1 MRKVVH
7 QQLNLG
13 ESSISDIKIDLKSRD
28 DIPQLLMG
36 LKYIYENPK
45 LKGKIFAILEKMLP
59 AHINKNNG
67 RPGMELWRIFVLGV
81 LRVNLNWD
89 YDRLCEMANQHK
101 NIRQMLGH
109 GTFDEDF
116 MYTRRTI
123 INNVSLFT
131 PEILDRISQI
141 VVKAGHDLVKKK
153 RKS

>member
-1 MRKVVH
+1 MRKVIH

-13 ESSISDIKIDLKSRD
+13 ETSISDIKIDLKSRD
-28 DIPQLLMG
+28 DIPQVLLG
-36 LKYIYENPK
+36 LQYIYESPK
-45 LKGKIFAILEKMLP
+45 LREKVFTVLEKILP
-59 AHINKNNG
+59 ENISKDDG

-109 GTFDEDF
+109 GGFDDDF
-116 MYTRRTI
+116 MYTRSTI

-131 PEILDRISQI
+131 PGVLDEINQI